1 MQKAESNKE
10 VTIMKLIDTHCD
22 TAIEILRRGESIVE
36 NSRHISLNKA
46 KIYDNYAQFF
56 ACWACE
62 DRTDEEGYQ
71 EFLAMT
77 DNMAKEI
84 EMNSDKLVRVDTFT
98 EMKKAW
104 DEGKTAA
111 FFAVED
117 ARLLCG
123 DINRLYELKRR
134 GVKYLTIMWGG
145 HTHIGASHDV
155 LGGLTDFG
163 KEVVQKCFE
172 LGICPDVSHSN
183 EQVTSEI
190 IEMAYKAGKPVIASH
205 SNSYS
210 VWGHTRNLRD
220 EHFKAIK
227 ELGGIVGISLCCAHL
242 RDGSTGI
249 PCTVDH
255 IVQHIDRYVELGGE
269 DIIGLGCDLDGTRLP
284 VGITGLQ
291 DLPVIADA
299 LKAKGY
305 SDEFV
310 DKIFYKN
317 YYNFIERN
325 FK

>member
-1 MQKAESNKE
+1 
-10 VTIMKLIDTHCD
+10 MKLIDTHCD
-22 TAIEILRRGESIVE
+22 TALEILRRGESIVE
-36 NSRHISLNKA
+36 NSCHISLDRSSK
-46 KIYDNYAQFF
+46 YDNYTQFF
-56 ACWACE
+56 ALWARE
-62 DRTDEEGYQ
+62 GRTDQEGY
-71 EFLAMT
+71 EDFLAMS
-77 DNMAKEI
+77 DNMMKEI
-84 EMNSDKLVRVDTFT
+84 NENSDKIAHVNTFS
-98 EMKKAW
+98 EMKAAW
-104 DEGKTAA
+104 DAGKTAA

-117 ARLLCG
+117 ARMLCG

-163 KEVVQKCFE
+163 REVVEKCFE

-190 IEMAYKAGKPVIASH
+190 IELAYKAGKPIIASH
-205 SNSYS
+205 SNSHS

-220 EHFKAIK
+220 NHFLAIK

-242 RDGSTGI
+242 RDGSTNI

-255 IVQHIDRYVELGGE
+255 TVQHIERYLELGGE
-269 DIIGLGCDLDGTRLP
+269 DIIGLGCDLDGTHLP
-284 VGITGLQ
+284 VGITGVQ
-291 DLPVIADA
+291 DLGVIADA
-299 LKAKGY
+299 LLAKGY
-305 SDEFV
+305 SQELV

-325 FK
+325 YN

>member
-1 MQKAESNKE
+1 
-10 VTIMKLIDTHCD
+10 MKLIDTHCD
-22 TAIEILRRGESIVE
+22 TALEILRRGENIVQ
-36 NSRHISLNKA
+36 NSCHINLEKA
-46 KIYDNYAQFF
+46 KVYDNYTQFF
-56 ACWACE
+56 ALWACE
-62 DRTDEEGYQ
+62 DRSDEDSYQ
-71 EFLAMT
+71 EFLDMS
-77 DNMAKEI
+77 DNMQKEFAKNADI
-84 EMNSDKLVRVDTFT
+84 FTHVNTFD
-98 EMKKAW
+98 EMKAAW
-104 DEGKTAA
+104 DAGKTAA

-117 ARLLCG
+117 ARMLCG
-123 DINRLYELKRR
+123 NMERLYELKRR

-163 KEVVQKCFE
+163 KEVVAKCFE

-183 EQVTSEI
+183 EQVTGEI
-190 IEMAYKAGKPVIASH
+190 IEMAYAAGKPVIASH

-220 EHFKAIK
+220 EHFKAIV

-242 RDGSTGI
+242 RDGKSGI

-255 IVQHIDRYVELGGE
+255 IVQHIERYLELGGE
-269 DIIGLGCDLDGTRLP
+269 DVIGLGCDLDGTRLP

-299 LKAKGY
+299 LRAKGH
-305 SDEFV
+305 SEELIE
-310 DKIFYKN
+310 KIFYKN

>member
-1 MQKAESNKE
+1 
-10 VTIMKLIDTHCD
+10 MKLIDTHCD
-22 TAIEILRRGESIVE
+22 TALEILRRGESIVE

-46 KIYDNYAQFF
+46 NKYENYAQFF
-56 ACWACE
+56 ALWACE
-62 DRTDEEGYQ
+62 DRTDEDSYK
-71 EFLAMT
+71 EFIDMN
-77 DNMAKEI
+77 DNMMKEI
-84 EMNSDKLVRVDTFT
+84 NEHSDKISYVNTFS
-98 EMKKAW
+98 EMKAAW
-104 DEGKTAA
+104 DAGKAAA

-117 ARLLCG
+117 ARMLCG
-123 DINRLYELKRR
+123 DISRLYELKRR

-145 HTHIGASHDV
+145 YTHIGASHDV
-155 LGGLTDFG
+155 PGGLTSFG
-163 KEVVQKCFE
+163 REVVQKCFE
-172 LGICPDVSHSN
+172 LDICPDVSHAN

-205 SNSYS
+205 SNSKS
-210 VWGHTRNLRD
+210 VWGHTRNLCD
-220 EHFKAIK
+220 DHFRAIK

-255 IVQHIDRYVELGGE
+255 IVQHIERYLELGGD

-284 VGITGLQ
+284 VGITGIQ
-291 DLPVIADA
+291 DLSVIADA
-299 LKAKGY
+299 LLSRGY
-305 SDEFV
+305 SQELV

>member
-1 MQKAESNKE
+1 
-10 VTIMKLIDTHCD
+10 MKLIDTHCD
-22 TAIEILRRGESIVE
+22 TALEILRRGESIVE

-46 KIYDNYAQFF
+46 SKYENYAQFF
-56 ACWACE
+56 ALWACE
-62 DRTDEEGYQ
+62 DRTDEDSYK
-71 EFLAMT
+71 EFIAMN
-77 DNMAKEI
+77 DNMMKEI
-84 EMNSDKLVRVDTFT
+84 AEHSDRIAYVNTFS

-104 DEGKTAA
+104 DSGKTAA

-117 ARLLCG
+117 ARMLCG

-145 HTHIGASHDV
+145 YTHIGASHDV
-155 LGGLTDFG
+155 EGGLTDFG

-172 LGICPDVSHSN
+172 LGICPDVSHAN
-183 EQVTSEI
+183 EQVTNEI
-190 IEMAYKAGKPVIASH
+190 LEMAFKAGKPVIASH
-205 SNSYS
+205 SNSKS
-210 VWGHTRNLRD
+210 VWNHTRNLRD
-220 EHFKAIK
+220 DHFRAIK

-255 IVQHIDRYVELGGE
+255 IVQHIERYIELGGE

-284 VGITGLQ
+284 VGITGVQ
-291 DLPVIADA
+291 DLGVIADA
-299 LKAKGY
+299 LLAKGH
-305 SDEFV
+305 SQELV

>member
-1 MQKAESNKE
+1 
-10 VTIMKLIDTHCD
+10 MKLIDTHCD
-22 TAIEILRRGESIVE
+22 TALEILRRNESIVE
-36 NSRHISLNKA
+36 NTRHISLNKA
-46 KIYDNYAQFF
+46 SVFESYAQFF
-56 ACWACE
+56 ALWACE
-62 DRTDEEGYQ
+62 DRSDEESYE
-71 EFLAMT
+71 EFLRMS
-77 DNMAKEI
+77 DNMQREI
-84 EMNSDKLVRVDTFT
+84 RKNSDRLAYVNTYS
-98 EMKKAW
+98 EMKAAW
-104 DEGKTAA
+104 DSGKTAA

-117 ARLLCG
+117 ARMLCG
-123 DINRLYELKRR
+123 DINRLYELKAR

-145 HTHIGASHDV
+145 YTHVGASHDV

-163 KEVVQKCFE
+163 REVVEKCFE

-183 EQVTSEI
+183 EQVTGEI

-255 IVQHIDRYVELGGE
+255 IVQHIERYLELGGE

-284 VGITGLQ
+284 VGITGIQ

-299 LKAKGY
+299 LRARGH
-305 SDEFV
+305 SEELI

-325 FK
+325 FN